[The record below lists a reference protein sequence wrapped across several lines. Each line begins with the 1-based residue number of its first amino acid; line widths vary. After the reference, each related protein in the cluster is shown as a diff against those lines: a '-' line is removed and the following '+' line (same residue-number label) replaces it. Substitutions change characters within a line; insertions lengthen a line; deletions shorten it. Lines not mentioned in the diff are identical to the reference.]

1 LEASRTHKTPV
12 SSSSITA
19 VLKRIIAENGRDH
32 VKGYIFAV
40 LCLAV
45 VALTTA
51 FTAWIMET
59 VVNEAFAN
67 QRADIVWLIMWRHS
81 RRPSCCDGLA
91 GYGQAV
97 TLSKMETTSSRDYQ
111 RRLFSHL
118 NDAFSSASFSERV
131 PARTHLAAQISQNIN
146 GIRDLFSI

>member
-1 LEASRTHKTPV
+1 MAKGLRLVIERLGLSVAGPDAQFHGECLYLEASRTHKTPV

-67 QRADIVWLIMWRHS
+67 QRADIVWLIMCAISPPFMLRGLQAKAGGHPFKDGINIS
-81 RRPSCCDGLA
+81 RVISA
-91 GYGQAV
+91 GY
-97 TLSKMETTSSRDYQ
+97 SR
-111 RRLFSHL
+111 
-118 NDAFSSASFSERV
+118 
-131 PARTHLAAQISQNIN
+131 I
-146 GIRDLFSI
+146 